1 MRKNR
6 NGKNATAHR
15 VNDSVKN
22 NVKETTAVAIAA
34 TATTNEQQA
43 EAETTSVVVAAT
55 NTAKVGKKDAL
66 KSLKAVTSQTRI
78 DRKGANATIRL
89 IAERAA
95 SGCKDSI
102 NVLCALCDVPAELV
116 FTLDIAKVRAAVNE
130 FYPYYVTAEDGRRV
144 NVKIK
149 SVHYSTAYVVEDVIP
164 CQQDAIYEASKRVI
178 KGYFADEETDYLNIL
193 ARAARARICG
203 IKQRELDA
211 TAVYTDVT
219 CSETAKGVTVEDIL
233 EAKKR
238 GIFEATKV
246 NVWKKSERF
255 GYYI

>member
-1 MRKNR
+1 MGKNR
-6 NGKNATAHR
+6 NGKNATAHD
-15 VNDSVKN
+15 NVKN
-22 NVKETTAVAIAA
+22 NVK
-34 TATTNEQQA
+34 
-43 EAETTSVVVAAT
+43 ETTSVVVAAT
-55 NTAKVGKKDAL
+55 TNEQTEAETTSVVAATATAKVGKKDAL
-66 KSLKAVTSQTRI
+66 KSLKAVTSQTRT

-95 SGCKDSI
+95 QGCKDSI

-130 FYPYYVTAEDGRRV
+130 YYPYYVTMDDGRRV

-164 CQQDAIYEASKRVI
+164 CQNDAIYEASKRVI
-178 KGYFADEETDYLNIL
+178 KGYFAEEETDYLNIL

-219 CSETAKGVTVEDIL
+219 CSDTAKGVTVEDIL

-238 GIFEATKV
+238 GIFELRKI
-246 NVWKKSERF
+246 NVWRKSERF

>member
-1 MRKNR
+1 MNKKN
-6 NGKNATAHR
+6 NGKNATAKR
-15 VNDSVKN
+15 VKKSAKN
-22 NVKETTAVAIAA
+22 NVAESNALVLVA
-34 TATTNEQQA
+34 ATTNEQ
-43 EAETTSVVVAAT
+43 AETENTSVMVAA
-55 NTAKVGKKDAL
+55 TAKVGKKDAL
-66 KSLKAVTSQTRI
+66 KSLKIVAANTRN

-102 NVLCALCDVPAELV
+102 NVLCALCDVPV
-116 FTLDIAKVRAAVNE
+116 DMVYTLDITKVRAAVNAY
-130 FYPYYVTAEDGRRV
+130 YPYFVTMEDGRRI
-144 NVKIK
+144 NVKIR
-149 SVHYSTAYVVEDVIP
+149 SIHYTTPA
-164 CQQDAIYEASKRVI
+164 QDTIDEASKRVI
-178 KGYFADEETDYLNIL
+178 KGYFTDEETDYLNIL

-219 CSETAKGVTVEDIL
+219 CSDTTKGVTVDDII

-238 GIFEATKV
+238 GIFVATKV
-246 NVWKKSERF
+246 NVWRKSERF